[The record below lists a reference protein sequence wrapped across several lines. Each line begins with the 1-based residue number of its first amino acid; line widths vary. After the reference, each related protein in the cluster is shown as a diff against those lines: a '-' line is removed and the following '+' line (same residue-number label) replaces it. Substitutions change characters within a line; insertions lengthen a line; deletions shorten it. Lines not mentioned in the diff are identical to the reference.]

1 METIHLDTHV
11 AAWLHAGELERIPEV
26 ARRRLEAGKL
36 IVSPIVLLELE
47 YLNEMGRLTVG
58 GKAIF
63 ADLAADISLT
73 LAPEALP
80 TIVNQSLEEH
90 WTRDV
95 FDRLI
100 TAHARLTGCPLATKD
115 GNILSRYSQAFW
127 D

>member
-26 ARRRLEAGKL
+26 VYKRLEAGRL
-36 IVSPIVLLELE
+36 TVSPIVLLELE
-47 YLNEMGRLTVG
+47 YLNEIGRLTVG

-63 ADLAADISLT
+63 ADLATDIGLT
-73 LAPEALP
+73 LAPEAFP
-80 TIVNQSLEEH
+80 AIVNQSLEEH
-90 WTRDV
+90 WTHDA

-100 TAHARLTGCPLATKD
+100 AAHARLAGCPLATKD